1 VTVEEQTIRRELE
14 ASEAARAAADK
25 ARGPRSTV
33 MRRRRSDWSGEP
45 RDPAE
50 DAVWEAQREVIK
62 AASETLADHNHDH
75 EVVALCAGISERLE
89 LGERERS
96 CLGAAARVHDIGR
109 VTMPA
114 EVLEKPGPLS
124 SADWSLMCQHTVI
137 GERILRSV
145 PEMIGVARIVRSS
158 HERWDG
164 RGYPDGLRGIQIPLA
179 SRILLCAEAY
189 YAIQNER
196 PWRPARSAEEALEE
210 LSAHAASQ
218 FDLSVVAALQ
228 VVVEER
234 RGPLRRRFSRR
245 STA

>member
-1 VTVEEQTIRRELE
+1 MTIEEQTIRRELE
-14 ASEAARAAADK
+14 ASEAAKTAADK
-25 ARGPRSTV
+25 ARGPRSV
-33 MRRRRSDWSGEP
+33 VLRRRKSDWSDEP

-62 AASETLADHNHDH
+62 AASETVALHKQDHD
-75 EVVALCAGISERLE
+75 VVALCDGIGERLE
-89 LGERERS
+89 LGERERA
-96 CLGAAARVHDIGR
+96 CLLAAARVHDIGR
-109 VTMPA
+109 VTMPT

-158 HERWDG
+158 HERFDG
-164 RGYPDGLRGIQIPLA
+164 RGYPDGLRGMQVPLC

-189 YAIQNER
+189 CAMQGER

-210 LSAHAASQ
+210 ISAHAGSQ
-218 FDLSVVAALQ
+218 FDPSVVAALQ
-228 VVVEER
+228 VVVAEH
-234 RGPLRRRFSRR
+234 RGPLRRRFSRH
-245 STA
+245 